1 MPPDFRSPEFDD
13 LLLSVWRQ
21 TLVDSAKRIALAG
34 DSYSVRRTAKHK
46 LAQVDFEFEGA
57 PIRGLQQNPRP
68 NRAGLS
74 WRARDRR

>member
-1 MPPDFRSPEFDD
+1 MPPDFRSSEFDD
-13 LLLSVWRQ
+13 FLLSVWRQ
-21 TLVDSAKRIALAG
+21 TLVDSAKSVALGG
-34 DSYSVRRTAKHK
+34 DRYPVRRTAKHK

-57 PIRGLQQNPRP
+57 PYAAWSKIPRP